1 MESTCIRW
9 GLRMAIGSCLPRHIE
24 HGREEMNAW
33 KYRLAAVLLL
43 AGMLLAACQAARRE
57 EIVTLSYP
65 GAREVSSGEVV
76 ETVAVQVEKPAPVQ
90 AYPGPQAPGAAA
102 TPQAAARLAAG
113 RARLIVKDAQMRLLV
128 LDTDVAIDR
137 TTQMVT
143 DLGGYIVSSRVWYQE
158 TGGENFKYATL
169 TLGVP
174 VDRFEQAL
182 RRLRELAV
190 RVLDENATGQD
201 VTDEYVDLESRLKN
215 LQATRD
221 RVRQFLE
228 DARTVEE
235 ALKVNDQLASIE
247 GEIEQVQGRMNYLF
261 DRAAFSTIT
270 IDIEPEITALTPSPT
285 ATTTPTPT
293 PTPWNAAV
301 TFQEASKSLR
311 DVSIVTAQAAIWFF
325 VLIIP
330 MLLPPALIIYVAWYL
345 LRGRKKGQ
353 RQRAQ
358 ETLEH
363 PAHPGA

>member
-1 MESTCIRW
+1 
-9 GLRMAIGSCLPRHIE
+9 
-24 HGREEMNAW
+24 MNAC
-33 KYRLAAVLLL
+33 KYRLGAVLLL
-43 AGMLLAACQAARRE
+43 ISMLLTACLAARQAE
-57 EIVTLSYP
+57 FQTLSYP
-65 GAREVSSGEVV
+65 EAPVV
-76 ETVAVQVEKPAPVQ
+76 KEIELVKTVEVQVEKPAAAQP
-90 AYPGPQAPGAAA
+90 YPAPGAGQAAA
-102 TPQAAARLAAG
+102 TPQAVARLAAG
-113 RARLIVKDAQMRLLV
+113 RARLIVKDAQIRLLV
-128 LDTDVAIDR
+128 VDTDVTIDR
-137 TTQMVT
+137 TTQMIT

-190 RVLDENATGQD
+190 RVLNENASGQD

-228 DARTVEE
+228 QAKTVEE

-247 GEIEQVQGRMNYLF
+247 GEIEQVMGRMNYLF

-270 IDIEPEITALTPSPT
+270 IDIEPEITAPTPSPT
-285 ATTTPTPT
+285 AMPTPTPT

-325 VLIIP
+325 VLIVP
-330 MLLPPALIIYVAWYL
+330 VLLPPLLIIYGAWYL
-345 LRGRKKGQ
+345 LRGRKVRQ
-353 RQRAQ
+353 RQRSQ
-358 ETLEH
+358 EALQT
-363 PAHPGA
+363 PANPGA

>member
-1 MESTCIRW
+1 
-9 GLRMAIGSCLPRHIE
+9 
-24 HGREEMNAW
+24 
-33 KYRLAAVLLL
+33 
-43 AGMLLAACQAARRE
+43 
-57 EIVTLSYP
+57 
-65 GAREVSSGEVV
+65 
-76 ETVAVQVEKPAPVQ
+76 
-90 AYPGPQAPGAAA
+90 
-102 TPQAAARLAAG
+102 
-113 RARLIVKDAQMRLLV
+113 LIVKDAQIRLLV

-285 ATTTPTPT
+285 AT
-293 PTPWNAAV
+293 PTPWNAAE

-325 VLIIP
+325 VLIVPI
-330 MLLPPALIIYVAWYL
+330 LLPLALLIYVAWYL

-353 RQRAQ
+353 HKRAQ
-358 ETLEH
+358 DTLEQ

>member
-1 MESTCIRW
+1 
-9 GLRMAIGSCLPRHIE
+9 
-24 HGREEMNAW
+24 MNAC

-43 AGMLLAACQAARRE
+43 TGMLLAACQAARRGE
-57 EIVTLSYP
+57 LETLSYP
-65 GAREVSSGEVV
+65 AAREVGSAEVV
-76 ETVAVQVEKPAPVQ
+76 ETVAVQVEIPAPAQV
-90 AYPGPQAPGAAA
+90 YPGPQAPGAAA

-113 RARLIVKDAQMRLLV
+113 RARLIVKDAQIRLLV
-128 LDTDVAIDR
+128 ADTDVTIDR

-158 TGGENFKYATL
+158 IGMENFKYATL

-190 RVLDENATGQD
+190 RVLNENATGQD

-215 LQATRD
+215 LRATRD
-221 RVRQFLE
+221 RVRQFL
-228 DARTVEE
+228 DQAKTVEE
-235 ALKVNDQLASIE
+235 ALKVNEQLASIE

-270 IDIEPEITALTPSPT
+270 IDIEPEITAPTPSPT
-285 ATTTPTPT
+285 ATPTPTPT

-311 DVSIVTAQAAIWFF
+311 DVSIVAAQAAIWFF
-325 VLIIP
+325 VLIVP
-330 MLLPPALIIYVAWYL
+330 MLLPPALIVYVAWYL
-345 LRGRKKGQ
+345 LRGRKTGQ
-353 RQRAQ
+353 RKRSPEALQP
-358 ETLEH
+358 
-363 PAHPGA
+363 PAIPGS